1 MNNNGLYM
9 DSLTQECLVFCRYL
23 SGVSPDN
30 YVLNKYNEANKIN
43 SEMYR
48 NQKTYFEEILITLAR
63 IHPLFTQLVDTYA
76 VFLCKNSLLRKKLV
90 LLLAILESCP
100 PENYKLDH
108 IGQHSRF
115 ILSLI
120 ILRKLF
126 TFSLILCFAIVILL
140 PVHII
145 TGISLKF
152 SHRQ

>member
-1 MNNNGLYM
+1 M
-9 DSLTQECLVFCRYL
+9 DNLTQECLVFCRYL

-30 YVLNKYNEANKIN
+30 YVLGKYNNANKIN

-76 VFLCKNSLLRKKLV
+76 VFLCKNAIIRKKLV

-100 PENYKLDH
+100 SERYRLDS
-108 IGQHSRF
+108 IIRHSRF

-120 ILRKLF
+120 ILRKLITF
-126 TFSLILCFAIVILL
+126 TLILCFAIVLLL
-140 PVHII
+140 PLHII
-145 TGISLKF
+145 TDISLKF
-152 SHRQ
+152 SHR